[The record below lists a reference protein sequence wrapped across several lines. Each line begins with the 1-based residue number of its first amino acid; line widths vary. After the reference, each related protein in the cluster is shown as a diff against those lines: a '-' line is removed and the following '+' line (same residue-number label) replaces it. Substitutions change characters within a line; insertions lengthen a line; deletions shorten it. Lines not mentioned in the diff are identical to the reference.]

1 MTVGTSSKHVIL
13 TIKKDKVNSS
23 VVTLIKIIFANPIFL
38 IFQTATNELFTKCT
52 FFIMAVRFSP

>member
-1 MTVGTSSKHVIL
+1 MSAFLKTGKHVIL

-23 VVTLIKIIFANPIFL
+23 VVILTKMIFANP